1 MYIDFHT
8 HGKLAKYLPFSKKY
22 TNNLFDEA
30 KRAGLDAI
38 CLTEH
43 FNTQEFDTLYSYV
56 IKNSERDGDSLI
68 FNGLRI
74 FAGMETDIS
83 EGGHIL
89 SIGNPEEIIELNK
102 RLEPYK
108 KKGEFLTFDKLSD
121 LFEDYGVIIGAGHP
135 FRDGSHIPELSP
147 ELLSRFDFIDL
158 NGKDVAE

>member
-74 FAGMETDIS
+74 FAGMEMKES
-83 EGGHIL
+83 
-89 SIGNPEEIIELNK
+89 
-102 RLEPYK
+102 
-108 KKGEFLTFDKLSD
+108 
-121 LFEDYGVIIGAGHP
+121 A
-135 FRDGSHIPELSP
+135 
-147 ELLSRFDFIDL
+147 SRNL
-158 NGKDVAE
+158 